1 MFRITPV
8 YDLLLRGS
16 STTPVGLYHL
26 HLATAEQLTRLHYKP
41 GSINKVKARLKDLAN
56 NGFLQ
61 ADGQPTKKG
70 KGPYYYVLAQ
80 QGLRYLEEAG
90 YDTSETFRANREG
103 NKHALFVEHTLELND
118 VLIAAS
124 LLEHTAPCYRLESF
138 IHERA
143 LKWRPY
149 KAVWK
154 TESQQQTFTVI
165 PDAFLDFRS
174 LLPDGR
180 QRRMPLL
187 LEHDRGTEEQQ
198 HFRRRIRAYLVF
210 FKSGAYQQHFG
221 VRTITVAFTTFTGI
235 ARLRQMIEWTRAELA
250 ATNEPKTLG
259 TIFSFTT
266 LERPLEPRQIW
277 LEQRW
282 YTSYPEDGPVVLL
295 AG

>member
-16 STTPVGLYHL
+16 LTTPVGLYHL
-26 HLATAEQLTRLHYKP
+26 HMATAEQLCRLHYKP
-41 GSINKVKARLKDLAN
+41 GSINKVKARLKDLTD

-61 ADGQPTKKG
+61 ADAQPTKKG
-70 KGPYYYVLAQ
+70 NGPYYYLLAQ
-80 QGLRYLEEAG
+80 QGMRYLEDAG
-90 YDTSETFRANREG
+90 YDTSEAFRASREG

-124 LLEHTAPCYRLESF
+124 LLERIAPNYRLDGF
-138 IHERA
+138 IHERS
-143 LKWRPY
+143 LKRRPY
-149 KAVWK
+149 KAVWR
-154 TESQQQTFTVI
+154 TDAQQQTFTVI

-198 HFRRRIRAYLVF
+198 HFRRRIRAYIMLL
-210 FKSGAYQQHFG
+210 KSAAYQQLFG
-221 VRTITVAFTTFTGI
+221 VRTITVAFTTFAGV

-250 ATNEPKTLG
+250 TTNEPKALG
-259 TIFSFTT
+259 MTFSFTT
-266 LERPLEPRQIW
+266 LDRPLEPQQIW
-277 LEQRW
+277 LSSRW
-282 YTSYPEDGPVVLL
+282 FTPYDNSPVSLL
-295 AG
+295 SA